1 MSSENFRKESYSFFF
16 CYHMCVS
23 RSFFSDLQMMLKS
36 VVILHVVDIS
46 RCTHLNEVINLN
58 ELEA

>member
-1 MSSENFRKESYSFFF
+1 MKISGRNHIIFF

-23 RSFFSDLQMMLKS
+23 GSFFSDLQMMLKS

-46 RCTHLNEVINLN
+46 RCAYLNEVIGLN
-58 ELEA
+58 ELDA